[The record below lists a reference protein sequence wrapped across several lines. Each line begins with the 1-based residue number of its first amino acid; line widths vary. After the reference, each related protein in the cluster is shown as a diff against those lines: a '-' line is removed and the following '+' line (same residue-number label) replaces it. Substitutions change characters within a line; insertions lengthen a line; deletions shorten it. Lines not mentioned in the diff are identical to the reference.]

1 MRARGA
7 LRALGA
13 VTAAGAAGIGWA
25 LFEARWYAL
34 RQAEVPILSPGAA
47 DIRVLHVSD
56 LHLMPNQEAKRRWIR
71 RLVYFDPHLIIN
83 TGDNMAHPDALAG
96 VIDALGPFMVRPGAF
111 VMGSNDF
118 YAPQPKNP
126 ARYLRAP
133 TGFKADNHPNH
144 DIPGDDLAQAFSA
157 AGWHD
162 LNNARAT
169 VTIEGQEISLV
180 GTGDAHIDR
189 DEFPAVTGRSADEG
203 SDGPGAARAGIHL
216 GVTHA
221 PYERVLRQFQNDGTD
236 LVFAGHTHGGQL
248 CLPGVGALVTNCDL
262 DTGRAKGLHGWPGLR
277 PDEPG
282 GEGSMWLHVSAGLGT
297 SPYAPV
303 RFACRPE
310 ATLVTLTGAH

>member
-1 MRARGA
+1 VIGRGG
-7 LRALGA
+7 LRALSA
-13 VTAAGAAGIGWA
+13 VTAVGAAGIAWA
-25 LFEARWYAL
+25 LFEARWYVM
-34 RQAEVPILSPGAA
+34 RHVEVPILAPGAA
-47 DIRVLHVSD
+47 DIRVLHLSD

-83 TGDNMAHPDALAG
+83 TGDNMAHPDALPG
-96 VIDALGPFMVRPGAF
+96 VIDALSPFLVRPGAF

-133 TGFKADNHPNH
+133 TSFNGDSIPQP
-144 DIPGDDLAQAFSA
+144 DIPGDDLAEAFRA

-162 LNNARAT
+162 LNNARAS
-169 VTIEGQEISLV
+169 VTIDGQQISLV

-189 DEFPAVTGRSADEG
+189 DKFPAAA
-203 SDGPGAARAGIHL
+203 GPTDRRPSGTEAARSGIHL

-221 PYERVLRQFQNDGTD
+221 PYERVLRQFQEDGTD

-282 GEGSMWLHVSAGLGT
+282 DQDSMWLHVSAGLGT

-310 ATLVTLTGAH
+310 ASLVTLTPAR